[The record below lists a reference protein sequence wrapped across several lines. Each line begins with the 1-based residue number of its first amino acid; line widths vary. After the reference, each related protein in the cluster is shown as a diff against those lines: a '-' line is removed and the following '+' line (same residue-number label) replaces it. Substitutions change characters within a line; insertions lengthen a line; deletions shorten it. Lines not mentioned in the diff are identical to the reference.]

1 MTDTI
6 MIFVSEKAANRGS
19 YIFLPK
25 PMHEIRDEL
34 DREKIYGD
42 VTGKLLSAE
51 KFPELLPMEF
61 AEEPTLAELN
71 FLVERLVE
79 ISEDTEKL
87 YAYRALMRTPA
98 ADIYEAI
105 NRTYGLESIPVYP
118 CKDASEYGE
127 IVLDNAFLDEFVNLP
142 DEIYNLLD
150 REKVGHIMQ
159 ESEGGVFMDGWY
171 IIPSSYEPKI
181 VYDRSNPIKEESW
194 IFRMELA
201 AVPENP
207 DDISEAETVFLTL
220 PATDEEMKNVASQ
233 LGVNRIDECVW
244 LKFETTIPQI
254 TNDVVNSTE
263 NIYLL
268 NEMAETISK
277 MPRSEIV
284 KYKAVL
290 ESESPRYLDFASS
303 ILKSLDQYEFDGSV
317 ENLSDYSVNYLA
329 KMLPP
334 DFDKEIIEIAGS
346 INLGRDIA
354 ARNRAIFTEYG
365 MVSRCGEHL
374 YSMIEAKP
382 SEDLMQTEKG
392 GETMKYEVKCAA
404 EEHKTMFY
412 SDCSPELRE
421 ACVGHLRMDFG
432 RVGKE
437 FYSTWWGNRPELN
450 DKTFRNELDD
460 VINALRKDGLLKSR
474 SEMMKFCSE
483 NSHLPL
489 GESRGFAVE
498 TEQHL
503 FLFRC
508 KPQVGD
514 YDCYCYCYN
523 KQELQMA
530 QSQQQ
535 NQSSE
540 PIMSM

>member
-6 MIFVSEKAANRGS
+6 QISVKEKGTDRGS
-19 YIFLPK
+19 IIFLPK
-25 PMHEIRDEL
+25 PMHEIMDEL

-42 VTGKLLSAE
+42 VTAKVLSSRII
-51 KFPELLPMEF
+51 PELSKMELT
-61 AEEPTLAELN
+61 EELTLAELN
-71 FLVERLVE
+71 FLAERLVKICKE
-79 ISEDTEKL
+79 EEMM

-98 ADIYEAI
+98 TDIYEAI
-105 NRTYGLESIPVYP
+105 NRTYGLEGIPVYL
-118 CKDASEYGE
+118 CKDAAEYGE
-127 IVLDNAFLDEFVNLP
+127 IVLENDYLDKLSALP

-150 REKVGHIMQ
+150 HEKVGRLMQ
-159 ESEGGVFMDGWY
+159 ASEDGVFMDGWY

-181 VYDRSNPIKEESW
+181 VHDRSNPIKSESW
-194 IFRMELA
+194 VFRMELA
-201 AVPENP
+201 AAPNDP
-207 DDISEAETVFLTL
+207 NDISEADTVFLTL

-233 LGVNRIDECVW
+233 LGVKYIDDCVW
-244 LKFETTIPQI
+244 LKFESVIPQI
-254 TNDVVNSTE
+254 TDDVVNSTG

-277 MPRSEIV
+277 MQRSEVV

-290 ESESPRYLDFASS
+290 ESESPKYLDFASN

-317 ENLSDYSVNYLA
+317 EYLSDYSVKYLA

-334 DFDKEIIEIAGS
+334 DFDKEIIESAGS
-346 INLGRDIA
+346 VSLGRDIA
-354 ARNRAIFTEYG
+354 VRNRAILTDYG
-365 MVSRCGEHL
+365 IVSRCGEHL
-374 YSMIEAKP
+374 YSMIEEKP
-382 SEDLMQTEKG
+382 SEDLTQTRKG
-392 GETMKYEVKCAA
+392 GEAMKYEVKCAA
-404 EEHKTMFY
+404 KEHKTMFY

-432 RVGKE
+432 RGGSE
-437 FYSTWWGNRPELN
+437 FYSTWWGNENELN
-450 DKTFRNELDD
+450 TNVFRQELDD
-460 VINALRKDGLLKSR
+460 VINALRKDGLLKKR

-535 NQSSE
+535 NQSSG
-540 PIMSM
+540 PMMSM